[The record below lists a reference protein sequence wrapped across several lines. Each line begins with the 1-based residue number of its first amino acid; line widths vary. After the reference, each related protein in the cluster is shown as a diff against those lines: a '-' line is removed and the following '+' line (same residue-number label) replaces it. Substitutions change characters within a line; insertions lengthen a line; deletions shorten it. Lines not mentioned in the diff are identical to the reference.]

1 MAASRAAAQRRA
13 QIRIEIMTPTGFDE
27 AMVERL
33 GKTDPDFCA
42 LPLNRISAVASVA
55 LRRVSA
61 LESSASMASW
71 WPKAKVSQSQ
81 A

>member
-1 MAASRAAAQRRA
+1 
-13 QIRIEIMTPTGFDE
+13 
-27 AMVERL
+27 
-33 GKTDPDFCA
+33 
-42 LPLNRISAVASVA
+42 VASVA